1 MKIAIIKERKK
12 PQDRRVVLSPKV
24 CQDLMKKY
32 PNLKIVVEPSDIRA
46 YTDEKYAAAGIKL
59 TKNLSDCDV
68 LLGVKEVPID
78 ALVPHKKYFFFSHT
92 IKKQAYNR
100 PLLKAILDKNISL
113 FDHEVLTDKKGM
125 RLVAFGR
132 YAGIVGA
139 YNAIRTYG
147 LKSQKFNIPKASEL
161 HDKQDLIKTLK
172 TLKIPAIK
180 IVLTGKGRV
189 GNGAFEILSG
199 MGLKQISAQAFLTET
214 FNEAV
219 FTQIDVDSYVKRKDG
234 KAFDFSEFFSNPEPF
249 ERNFMPFAKVADV
262 YIAGHFYA
270 SGAPYIF
277 TRDDAKDPDF
287 NIKVVA
293 DISCDIDG
301 PVAATL
307 RSTTIENPI
316 FGYDPK
322 TEKETDY
329 LAPNAIAV
337 MAVDNLP
344 CELPIDA
351 SDGFGEHFSKYII
364 PAFFNGDADGI
375 LERAQMTFKGKL
387 TPKYT
392 YLQDFVDG
400 K

>member
-12 PQDRRVVLSPKV
+12 PQDRRVVLSPKA
-24 CQDLMKKY
+24 CQKLIEKY
-32 PNLKIVVEPSDIRA
+32 PDLEIVVEPSDVRA
-46 YTDEKYAAAGIKL
+46 YKDAQYTAAGIKL
-59 TKNLSDCDV
+59 TDNFDDCDV

-78 ALVPHKKYFFFSHT
+78 ALIPNKKYFFFSHT
-92 IKKQAYNR
+92 IKKQVYNR
-100 PLLKAILDKNISL
+100 NLLRAILDKNISL
-113 FDHEVLTDKKGM
+113 HDHEVLTDKKGI

-147 LKSQKFNIPKASEL
+147 LKSQNFTIPKASEL

-172 TLKIPAIK
+172 TLKLPAIK

-189 GNGAFEILSG
+189 GNGSFEILNG
-199 MGLKQISAQAFLTET
+199 MGLKQVAANAFLTET

-219 FTQIDVDSYVKRKDG
+219 FAQIDVDSYVKRKDG
-234 KAFDFSEFFSNPEPF
+234 KPFVFSEFFSNPEPF

-270 SGAPYIF
+270 AGAPYIF
-277 TRDDAKDPDF
+277 TRDDAKNPNF
-287 NIKVVA
+287 NISVVA

-301 PVAATL
+301 PVASTI
-307 RSTTIENPI
+307 RSSTIENPI
-316 FGYDPK
+316 YGYDVLN
-322 TEKETDY
+322 EKETDY
-329 LAPNAIAV
+329 LDPNAIAV

-364 PAFFNGDADGI
+364 PAFFNGDADGV
-375 LERAQMTFKGKL
+375 LERGRMTFKGKL
-387 TPKYT
+387 TPRFT